1 MPEYSFSIISSFLCS
16 FISQFLTIRSASGHH
31 NGSDENG
38 RIYNLTSMKLAVVHA
53 QPCESIQRIV
63 FLKTHKT
70 ASTTS
75 ASLFQ
80 RYGYYRNLTF
90 AVGRNHILSFSSKF
104 SRRNVL
110 NFPGM
115 RGKPFDI
122 LANHAR
128 YNRGEMDL
136 VVPNATYVTIIRRPE
151 DQLESAFGYFEM
163 YRGMNLSK
171 DDNPLQTFMEN
182 PMKYYENHKY
192 HMWQLSRN
200 GQLFDLGLDRQMQ
213 ENKSFIEQF
222 INQIDKDFDL
232 VMISEY
238 YDESLVLMK
247 KLLCWNFE
255 DILYIPAG
263 VRSTSHR
270 YLKDESL
277 VRKMQTWNMGDVML
291 YNHFNQSL
299 WKKIDDYGAT
309 FYTDLETFRGL
320 NHAVFKEC
328 ISPNKTD
335 GRDRR
340 EKKYVLKNG
349 TERCSR
355 IIMADVNYTPM
366 IRTSMIERFGLEKG
380 SWES

>member
-1 MPEYSFSIISSFLCS
+1 MTISQDANCVHFPEEGRIQPVKIPHGDMLKIFDMAFFIISVYIFPVFVKIIVAISYAAEYLFSIISSFLCS

-115 RGKPFDI
+115 RGKAFDM

-171 DDNPLQTFMEN
+171 DDHPLRTFMEN

-222 INQIDKDFDL
+222 II
-232 VMISEY
+232 
-238 YDESLVLMK
+238 
-247 KLLCWNFE
+247 
-255 DILYIPAG
+255 
-263 VRSTSHR
+263 RS
-270 YLKDESL
+270 
-277 VRKMQTWNMGDVML
+277 
-291 YNHFNQSL
+291 
-299 WKKIDDYGAT
+299 
-309 FYTDLETFRGL
+309 
-320 NHAVFKEC
+320 
-328 ISPNKTD
+328 
-335 GRDRR
+335 
-340 EKKYVLKNG
+340 
-349 TERCSR
+349 
-355 IIMADVNYTPM
+355 
-366 IRTSMIERFGLEKG
+366 IRTLIL
-380 SWES
+380 